1 MRGKGIRSRGY
12 NSCGD
17 FMNADEIL
25 YRADLTVSGLLS
37 QLYEIAD
44 SMSEYDE
51 ARKRLIDT
59 LNRYLLEP
67 SSFAE

>member
-1 MRGKGIRSRGY
+1 
-12 NSCGD
+12 
-17 FMNADEIL
+17 MNADEIL
-25 YRADLTVSGLLS
+25 YRADLTVSGLLN

-51 ARKRLIDT
+51 ARNRLIDT

-67 SSFAE
+67 FSFAQ